1 MIEIFSINKTIYG
14 SVDLE
19 SSKSISN
26 RLLIIKELCKTKFE
40 IQNLSNANDTKILNE
55 ILNGFE
61 TKKDINC
68 EDAGTALRF
77 LIAFL
82 ATNEGDWVVSG
93 SKRMQKRPIKPL
105 IDCLIK
111 LGASINYLE
120 KEGFPPIE
128 IKNKKLSSGKIRLP
142 GNVSSQFI
150 SALLMVAPTIENG
163 LTLEI
168 NSKVLSKPYINMTL
182 DLMKEFG
189 IEYSWENNLIKVEQ
203 QNYSAKNIEV
213 ENDWSSASFW
223 YSFLAL
229 SKSGEIKIPNLYA
242 NSLQGDSVLSN
253 IYSKL
258 GIKTEFNEDSIV
270 LYKTKNIAKEIEL
283 DLSNHP
289 DLALPIIVTCCGL
302 GIKAFLMGLES
313 LKIKESNRLECIKKE
328 LEKFN
333 VISSISSSSIE
344 IKENQKIVQPTS
356 IIESHNDHR
365 IAMSIA
371 PLSMKVNSIKF
382 DDKDVVNKSY
392 PKFWEDFDRVS
403 KNNNY
408 S

>member
-14 SVDLE
+14 SIDLE

-40 IQNLSNANDTKILNE
+40 IQNLSNAKDTKILNE
-55 ILNGFE
+55 ILNGYE

-93 SKRMQKRPIKPL
+93 SKRMQERPIKPL

-128 IKNKKLSSGKIRLP
+128 IKSKKLSSGILRLP
-142 GNVSSQFI
+142 GNISSQFI

-163 LTLEI
+163 LTLKI
-168 NSKVLSKPYINMTL
+168 NSKILSKPYIDLTL
-182 DLMKEFG
+182 DLMREFG
-189 IEYSWENNLIKVEQ
+189 IEYSWENNLIKVKQ
-203 QNYSAKNIEV
+203 QNYSAKNIKV
-213 ENDWSSASFW
+213 ENDWSAASFW

-242 NSLQGDSVLSN
+242 NSVQGDSVLSN

-258 GIKTEFNEDSIV
+258 GVKTEFNEDSIV
-270 LYKTKNIAKEIEL
+270 LFKTKNIAKEIEL

-302 GIKAFLMGLES
+302 GIKAHLMGLES

-328 LEKFN
+328 LRKFN
-333 VISSISSSSIE
+333 ISCEIDSSSIK
-344 IKENQKIVQPTS
+344 IKENQKIIQPKS
-356 IIESHNDHR
+356 VIESHNDHR
-365 IAMSIA
+365 IVMSIA
-371 PLSMKVNSIKF
+371 SLCMKVDSIKF
-382 DDKDVVNKSY
+382 EYKNVVNKSY
-392 PKFWEDFDRVS
+392 PKFWEDFNRVS
-403 KNNNY
+403 KNNN
-408 S
+408 